1 MSSQYQHRGK
11 TVGGISGILDDWFG
25 IESPKATVVDPVAT
39 ANAQYQYNK
48 QAAIDSAK
56 YNAVDQYGPFGSTTY
71 QRRDDGTPIS
81 QTINLSPQ
89 TQQWLDS
96 QFGAATALQDATQ
109 KQLGYLPTD
118 RFALPTNKS
127 GTDYAT
133 EAFGS
138 DLMNRMPS
146 SGNIAQTSY
155 DQAMAMIQPDLE
167 AARKAKGI
175 ELVNRGIP
183 VGSEIYNSEM
193 TRLDTNEANARN
205 SALRQAQLDAGNEET
220 RQINA
225 ALAARGY
232 GSNAYQQ
239 NLSNVM
245 LERNQPYAEAAALMG
260 TTPTFQTPTF
270 MNTSALRIQSP
281 DYTSTVNNNAAM
293 QNAANNSSKSG
304 LYSALGSI
312 GSAALGSNTLMGK
325 IFSDE
330 DMKED
335 RHESDG
341 ESILVAFRDMPID
354 NYRYKDGPRKM
365 FGLPEHRTGPMAQD
379 YAEKFPEGSDG
390 HMIDLGDFVG
400 KLASAVKALD
410 ARTRNRAA

>member
-1 MSSQYQHRGK
+1 MLLQYQQRGE
-11 TVGGISGILDDWFG
+11 TVGGILDDWFG

-96 QFGAATALQDATQ
+96 QFGTSTALQNATQ

-118 RFALPTNKS
+118 KFALPTDKT

-133 EAFGS
+133 EAFGA

-155 DQAMAMIQPDLE
+155 DQAMAMQQQDLE

-183 VGSEIYNSEM
+183 VGSEIYNNEM

-205 SALRQAQLDAGNEET
+205 SASRQAQLDAGNEET

-225 ALAARGY
+225 ALAARG
-232 GSNAYQQ
+232 
-239 NLSNVM
+239 
-245 LERNQPYAEAAALMG
+245 
-260 TTPTFQTPTF
+260 
-270 MNTSALRIQSP
+270 
-281 DYTSTVNNNAAM
+281 
-293 QNAANNSSKSG
+293 
-304 LYSALGSI
+304 
-312 GSAALGSNTLMGK
+312 
-325 IFSDE
+325 
-330 DMKED
+330 
-335 RHESDG
+335 
-341 ESILVAFRDMPID
+341 LVA
-354 NYRYKDGPRKM
+354 
-365 FGLPEHRTGPMAQD
+365 
-379 YAEKFPEGSDG
+379 
-390 HMIDLGDFVG
+390 
-400 KLASAVKALD
+400 
-410 ARTRNRAA
+410 TRISKT